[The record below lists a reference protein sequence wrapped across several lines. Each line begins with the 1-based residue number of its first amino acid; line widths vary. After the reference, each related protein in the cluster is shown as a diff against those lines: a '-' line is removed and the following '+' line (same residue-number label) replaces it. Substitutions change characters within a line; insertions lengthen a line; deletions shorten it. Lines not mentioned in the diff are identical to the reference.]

1 MGEKADKETT
11 GAWVPRVFFAVI
23 LLAVVVLVAMEARNA
38 VRKPSLS
45 VLNGPAGMRVHVYA
59 CSGPGGR
66 DVWLL
71 AEPRGLLGKPVC
83 FQHILA
89 GSKYDR
95 TGTLYWSADGL
106 LLAAAERQASGVDGP
121 GAPLWIYEMGSGALR
136 WRQLPERPCGIEGG
150 LCDTPSLVRLL
161 EAHGG
166 RGAVAMA
173 VDDFGEYRGGLRPW
187 QLARWENVLPRVPGV
202 R

>member
-1 MGEKADKETT
+1 MGEKADRETT

-71 AEPRGLLGKPVC
+71 AEPKGLLGKPVC

-95 TGTLYWSADGL
+95 TGTLYWSSDGL

-136 WRQLPERPCGIEGG
+136 WRQLPERPCGIEGE